1 MRIQSLIKSLLLLLL
16 TFSSCSKE
24 DKSIE
29 MLNSDYILVIPQN
42 GCPGCIDKGIE
53 FAQGYVD
60 KACLTIVL
68 SKISNL
74 RNLKIKFGYNNIVS
88 SNVYLDTL
96 GRFHNQIEG
105 YPKFY
110 YGNEIIELDNSSLEK
125 YKDLEKILADCM

>member
-1 MRIQSLIKSLLLLLL
+1 MI
-16 TFSSCSKE
+16 
-24 DKSIE
+24 D
-29 MLNSDYILVIPQN
+29 NDYILIIPQN

-60 KACLTIVL
+60 NACLTIVL

-96 GRFHNQIEG
+96 GRFHNQIDG
-105 YPKFY
+105 FPKFY
-110 YGNEIIELDNSSLEK
+110 YRNEIIELDNSSLEK
-125 YKDLEKILADCM
+125 YKDLEKILEDCLQKFL